1 MKYLILILC
10 AALTSACATNERTAA
25 VAPVD
30 KPAAALGSTPL
41 RTPETVKGYP
51 VGRYVDPDFPK
62 VMHERHTLYRQEE
75 SPAWN
80 TQTGAPYSLALGPVA
95 RSNPSP
101 SYYVAADLESRN
113 AQQQAYAEALDE
125 QNRALTERID
135 DLLRN
140 QQDNEQLRREVDQL
154 RQQLEEMRMSSP
166 FGSVTPTPEIEEEP
180 SASELSGDGAYLDA
194 TGLSLFENG
203 VPVAQDSLLSQM
215 TLNDELTR
223 LHHAVQLTGMPLFW
237 TLANLHLL
245 PIPIE

>member
-10 AALTSACATNERTAA
+10 AALTSACATNDRTAV
-25 VAPVD
+25 VAND
-30 KPAAALGSTPL
+30 KPAAATLGSAPL

-51 VGRYVDPDFPK
+51 MGRYVDPNFPE
-62 VMHERHTLYRQEE
+62 VMHERHTVYRQEE

-80 TQTGAPYSLALGPVA
+80 THAGEPYGLALGSVA

-113 AQQQAYAEALDE
+113 AQQQAYAEALAE
-125 QNRALTERID
+125 QNRALTDRID
-135 DLLRN
+135 DLLR
-140 QQDNEQLRREVDQL
+140 QQGETDQLRQEIDRL

-166 FGSVTPTPEIEEEP
+166 FGSTEPADESGAEP
-180 SASELSGDGAYLDA
+180 SNPEPADDGVSIE
-194 TGLSLFENG
+194 TEGLSLFEIG
-203 VPVAQDSLLSQM
+203 IPTAQDTLFSQI

-223 LHHAVQLTGMPLFW
+223 LHHAVQFAGMPLFW

-245 PIPIE
+245 PIIE